1 MVIKVVIPAMIS
13 VLTDVPFSLRWKTR
27 SKSPVSF
34 CMGMLL
40 SRETLI
46 LRFNQRF
53 LKSIMEIRTYYMIFG
68 NQWQ

>member
-40 SRETLI
+40 S
-46 LRFNQRF
+46 
-53 LKSIMEIRTYYMIFG
+53 KSIMEIRTYYMMFG